1 MDILRQFGIIL
12 ALAFV
17 GEILHALLPL
27 PIPASIYGILLLF
40 VMLRF
45 KVLHVVQIRETV
57 TFLIETMP
65 IMFVPAAAGLLNAW
79 GIIKPKL
86 IPYLIIIVVGMVVVM
101 VVSGLT
107 TQFIINHQKKK
118 VDVERNKHVRIFNL
132 FLVSLR
138 SGLSGCIRYRGIFT

>member
-65 IMFVPAAAGLLNAW
+65 IMFVSAAAGLLNAW

-118 VDVERNKHVRIFNL
+118 
-132 FLVSLR
+132 SM
-138 SGLSGCIRYRGIFT
+138 

>member
-57 TFLIETMP
+57 TF
-65 IMFVPAAAGLLNAW
+65 MFVPAAAGLLNAW

-118 VDVERNKHVRIFNL
+118 
-132 FLVSLR
+132 SM
-138 SGLSGCIRYRGIFT
+138 

>member
-45 KVLHVVQIRETV
+45 KVLHVV
-57 TFLIETMP
+57 LIETMP

-118 VDVERNKHVRIFNL
+118 
-132 FLVSLR
+132 SM
-138 SGLSGCIRYRGIFT
+138 

>member
-27 PIPASIYGILLLF
+27 PIPASIYGIL
-40 VMLRF
+40 LRF

-107 TQFIINHQKKK
+107 TQFIINHQKKT
-118 VDVERNKHVRIFNL
+118 
-132 FLVSLR
+132 SM
-138 SGLSGCIRYRGIFT
+138 

>member
-1 MDILRQFGIIL
+1 MRQFGIIL

-57 TFLIETMP
+57 TFLIENMP

-107 TQFIINHQKKK
+107 TQFIINHQKKT
-118 VDVERNKHVRIFNL
+118 
-132 FLVSLR
+132 SM
-138 SGLSGCIRYRGIFT
+138 

>member
-1 MDILRQFGIIL
+1 M

-79 GIIKPKL
+79 GIM

-107 TQFIINHQKKK
+107 TQFIINHQKKT
-118 VDVERNKHVRIFNL
+118 
-132 FLVSLR
+132 SM
-138 SGLSGCIRYRGIFT
+138 

>member
-40 VMLRF
+40 AMLRF

-65 IMFVPAAAGLLNAW
+65 IMFVPAAAGLLFDRLRGRDLLLMA
-79 GIIKPKL
+79 
-86 IPYLIIIVVGMVVVM
+86 
-101 VVSGLT
+101 LT
-107 TQFIINHQKKK
+107 GA
-118 VDVERNKHVRIFNL
+118 VL
-132 FLVSLR
+132 
-138 SGLSGCIRYRGIFT
+138 YREQRGRMRGEARCWRGGV

>member
-40 VMLRF
+40 VM
-45 KVLHVVQIRETV
+45 HVVQIRETV

-118 VDVERNKHVRIFNL
+118 
-132 FLVSLR
+132 SM
-138 SGLSGCIRYRGIFT
+138 